1 MFCVKDSLLT
11 GLTITKKIEVNR
23 DRTIG
28 FMGDEGRVYST
39 PSMVEDIEYT
49 CHELIQSH
57 LDEGE
62 NTVGTHV
69 SVDHIAATV
78 EGDTVEVTI
87 TVNKI
92 DGRAISMEATVT
104 DSLEEVGRG
113 KHSRFVVDVNKTFDR
128 VQAKREK
135 VFGTPHH

>member
-1 MFCVKDSLLT
+1 MKDSLLT

-78 EGDTVEVTI
+78 EGDTVEVSI
-87 TVNKI
+87 TVIEI

-113 KHSRFVVDVNKTFDR
+113 KHSRFVVDVKKTFDR
-128 VQAKREK
+128 LQAKRGK
-135 VFGTPHH
+135 VFGTQHH

>member
-1 MFCVKDSLLT
+1 MKDSLLT
-11 GLTITKKIEVNR
+11 GLTIAKKIEVNR

-78 EGDTVEVTI
+78 EGDTVEVSI
-87 TVNKI
+87 TVIEI

-113 KHSRFVVDVNKTFDR
+113 KHSRFVVDVKKTFDR
-128 VQAKREK
+128 LQAKRGK
-135 VFGTPHH
+135 VFGTQHH

>member
-1 MFCVKDSLLT
+1 MKDSLLT
-11 GLTITKKIEVNR
+11 GLAITKKIEVNR

-49 CHELIQSH
+49 CHQLIQSH

-69 SVDHIAATV
+69 SVDHVAATV

-87 TVNKI
+87 TIIKI
-92 DGRAISMEATVT
+92 DGRAISMKATVT

-128 VQAKREK
+128 LQAKREK
-135 VFGTPHH
+135 VFGTQLH

>member
-1 MFCVKDSLLT
+1 MKDSLLT

-69 SVDHIAATV
+69 SVAHIAATV

-87 TVNKI
+87 TVNKKI
-92 DGRAISMEATVT
+92 PLQHSIITYLHPKIIFLDYYLYFLTST
-104 DSLEEVGRG
+104 DVLLLRRYHLN
-113 KHSRFVVDVNKTFDR
+113 KIHLLFV
-128 VQAKREK
+128 
-135 VFGTPHH
+135 